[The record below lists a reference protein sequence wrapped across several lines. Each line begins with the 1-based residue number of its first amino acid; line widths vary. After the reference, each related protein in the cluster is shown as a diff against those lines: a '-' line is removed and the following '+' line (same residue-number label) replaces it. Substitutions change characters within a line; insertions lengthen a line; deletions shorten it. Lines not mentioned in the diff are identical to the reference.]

1 MASPSRPKKGAAQFV
16 AAQPGSRQGGT
27 RRRGEVSKDVIRRF
41 TVPQISGPFHQ
52 LESRVLG
59 GQISRPAATAEVA
72 TRFPLVCGAA
82 NDHPTPSQASTNRY
96 AGSKDGRRD
105 CGRSRSTAPAPTA
118 PIGPQ
123 SLRSHNLARSSAN
136 SFLSGGSAGYP
147 LPRGGARFCFEASPI
162 CLHRRYAN
170 NVLSTSRKP
179 SANHRAS
186 KLIVRPFGLPHEF
199 DYAPPASNSSTRATT
214 SVTDAGFSTVGA
226 PANLPSFR
234 SHAVYTTKGMPLVS
248 SSRPSSWLWPSSTA
262 AVRWGRLAEA
272 AEDSLASTTLAPF
285 DSNELASALAINQLR

>member
-1 MASPSRPKKGAAQFV
+1 MFGHVAIISTSIGSRQVGARGPNDALLATTTGPPRGNDQSRAMPVLLTHDEEFETWLRARPTRRSQDGFPGRPKKGAAQFV

-170 NVLSTSRKP
+170 NVLFNFEET
-179 SANHRAS
+179 
-186 KLIVRPFGLPHEF
+186 
-199 DYAPPASNSSTRATT
+199 
-214 SVTDAGFSTVGA
+214 
-226 PANLPSFR
+226 FR
-234 SHAVYTTKGMPLVS
+234 
-248 SSRPSSWLWPSSTA
+248 
-262 AVRWGRLAEA
+262 
-272 AEDSLASTTLAPF
+272 
-285 DSNELASALAINQLR
+285 

>member
-1 MASPSRPKKGAAQFV
+1 MLLTHDEEFETWLRARPTRRSQDGFPGRPKKGAAQFV

-59 GQISRPAATAEVA
+59 GQISRPAATAEVVM
-72 TRFPLVCGAA
+72 RFQSVSGAA
-82 NDHPTPSQASTNRY
+82 NDHPTPV
-96 AGSKDGRRD
+96 AGFDKPLCRFQRTGRRG

-170 NVLSTSRKP
+170 NVLINFEET
-179 SANHRAS
+179 
-186 KLIVRPFGLPHEF
+186 
-199 DYAPPASNSSTRATT
+199 
-214 SVTDAGFSTVGA
+214 
-226 PANLPSFR
+226 FR
-234 SHAVYTTKGMPLVS
+234 SSLRVETDREAV
-248 SSRPSSWLWPSSTA
+248 WLTS
-262 AVRWGRLAEA
+262 
-272 AEDSLASTTLAPF
+272 
-285 DSNELASALAINQLR
+285 